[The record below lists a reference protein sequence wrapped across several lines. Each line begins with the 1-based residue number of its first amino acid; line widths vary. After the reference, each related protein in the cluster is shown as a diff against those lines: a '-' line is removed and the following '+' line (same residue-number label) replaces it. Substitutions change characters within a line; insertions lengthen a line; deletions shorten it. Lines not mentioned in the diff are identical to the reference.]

1 MAWIHFNN
9 PRIIESKESLPIANQ
24 ALSLADKAQNS
35 MFRNTGH
42 RSTYWSSHLSSLSA
56 GITNPNS
63 IQGKVYASNPTFRNR
78 TSGVKSSI
86 VQRLQETCGASSQ
99 SVKEEFLPVLNATMS
114 KSSNLGNP
122 EDFSLSFSLGLTS
135 DEHANLSGLTMSH
148 RTTKE
153 LMKKYDE
160 EFQEYLSNLEIPDL
174 VEEVSTEDEKIEEVA
189 EKPKPDKNQMTLF

>member
-1 MAWIHFNN
+1 
-9 PRIIESKESLPIANQ
+9 
-24 ALSLADKAQNS
+24 
-35 MFRNTGH
+35 
-42 RSTYWSSHLSSLSA
+42 
-56 GITNPNS
+56 
-63 IQGKVYASNPTFRNR
+63 
-78 TSGVKSSI
+78 
-86 VQRLQETCGASSQ
+86 
-99 SVKEEFLPVLNATMS
+99 MS
-114 KSSNLGNP
+114 KSTSLGNP

-174 VEEVSTEDEKIEEVA
+174 VEEANTEDEIIEEVA